1 MNYSIIS
8 YPVTL
13 MHRHIIIICPCS
25 YAFIYKHGQSAS
37 KQMKA
42 HNPND
47 MYLELAVV
55 SNFFSKADP
64 AHICNAWQSL

>member
-1 MNYSIIS
+1 MINE
-8 YPVTL
+8 L
-13 MHRHIIIICPCS
+13 QHHILPGDS